1 MVSPS
6 LETDKSPVS
15 CEADAMSVMAITC
28 GCDELVLVRFVDT
41 SKLPSTLALME
52 VHLTTEQQRQLGELA
67 SHRGR
72 DAVHLRRKLSAAISP
87 RKLALS
93 KPSSLATQPWI
104 AAIISRTSRW
114 GSGSTGFPGPDPDR
128 SPLVNSRRGRP
139 GTNIQQIEKDN
150 PAAARET
157 IKATQDWL

>member
-52 VHLTTEQQRQLGELA
+52 VHLTPEQQRQLGEFA

-72 DAVHLRRKLSAAISP
+72 DAGA
-87 RKLALS
+87 LAGS
-93 KPSSLATQPWI
+93 YQP
-104 AAIISRTSRW
+104 
-114 GSGSTGFPGPDPDR
+114 
-128 SPLVNSRRGRP
+128 LSRRGSSLYRSRQAWRRSPGSRRLSHARAGGEADRP
-139 GTNIQQIEKDN
+139 AFPAQIRIEVHWST
-150 PAAARET
+150 PAAEDLER
-157 IKATQDWL
+157 IFSRLRKIILPPLGKQ

>member
-52 VHLTTEQQRQLGELA
+52 VHLTPEQQRQLGELA

-72 DAVHLRRKLSAAISP
+72 DAGALAQEAISRYLAEEARFIEAVKLGEAALDRVEYLTHEQVGKRIDQLSRPRCGSKSIGQLSP
-87 RKLALS
+87 RKTWNEYSA
-93 KPSSLATQPWI
+93 
-104 AAIISRTSRW
+104 
-114 GSGSTGFPGPDPDR
+114 D
-128 SPLVNSRRGRP
+128 
-139 GTNIQQIEKDN
+139 
-150 PAAARET
+150 
-157 IKATQDWL
+157 